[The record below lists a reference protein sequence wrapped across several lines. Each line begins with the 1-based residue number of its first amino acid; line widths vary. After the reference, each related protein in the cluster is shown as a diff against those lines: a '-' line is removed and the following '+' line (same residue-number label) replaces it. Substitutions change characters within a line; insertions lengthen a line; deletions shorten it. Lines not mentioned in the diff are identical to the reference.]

1 MEILQVNEDQQK
13 KLATVL
19 KNFRIQLF
27 EYIVDEDKLVV
38 YDDKFHIKRT
48 VTDYMEYIDHKSKIH
63 PDDREKV
70 KQLYMEVKEDP
81 VEIREI
87 EKDGT
92 ISHTLLELTKF
103 VDEATGKTILVGNAK
118 DITEQKEHEK
128 MLKEKVMKDPLTGIY
143 NQMYGKMLINRYLNS
158 KNPFEACGMI
168 LLDIDYFKAVNDHYG
183 HLFGDKII
191 LSLTD
196 LLKKLFS
203 DKNNVLVRAG
213 GDEFV
218 IFIANISNIELV
230 RKNVQL
236 MQNIRNISF
245 EDNDCRFTCSAG
257 VCYLPENISGYSY
270 DQLFENADI
279 ALYKAKERGR
289 NCYVYCDSLQ
299 HFTMMSTEHEEYEE
313 ELDARYFQND
323 IVATAFEIF
332 EKTSNFDAAVNLL
345 MRVIGTRVGL
355 DRITVIRAD
364 IKNQEVYSDYQW
376 NKKGIP
382 KVLKEIDK
390 FDKKDFLTLFNN
402 YGENGIIVLQYDDME
417 EYSPGAQKLLMQ
429 GDAKTVVYAAMYC
442 EGRYT
447 GAISYVVCKEKR
459 NWSNEM
465 LKQISEVTKIIST
478 HFAKNEIMN
487 HAYQG
492 AVTRME
498 HDTLTGLISFERFH
512 EEIERIILSN
522 KTNNYLMIYTDF
534 ENFKYFNY
542 KYGYTVGDQLLKDF
556 CSSIISKIVDKHNLY
571 FTRVV
576 SDQFLMFR
584 PARYEKDEYEKLIEE
599 IEQKNIDFML
609 RQKERFPQSNVTL
622 RTGVYYV
629 TSECMSASYAI
640 DVANYARQKVDN
652 DSKCSVRFY
661 DDEMQKRRT
670 LENQIVNEMKEAIEQ
685 HQFKVYFQPKYS
697 IKNREITGAE
707 ALIRWERE
715 NGEVLSPDSFIPVY
729 ENNGK
734 IVELDFYVFETVV
747 KYLAKN
753 QKEGRNQVP
762 ISINASSLH
771 AMDPQTITLYMDI
784 LKKYDVDPSLVEIE
798 LTETAVVSEYES
810 VRELF
815 DEFQL
820 HGIKTAMDDFG
831 SGYSILNTIVDIP
844 VDVIKIDRG
853 FITSCLESDRG
864 IYFLKH
870 LIDMIRNLGYQIIC
884 EGVETDQQIE
894 ILKQIGC
901 DEIQGYWYSKP
912 LKEEDYD
919 KLLQTEN
926 ISKGGAIPPNRQKI
940 LRDTLDNEKRKRG
953 ITI

>member
-128 MLKEKVMKDPLTGIY
+128 MLKEQAMKDPLTGIY
-143 NQMYGKMLINRYLNS
+143 NQIYGKMLINRYLNS

-203 DKNNVLVRAG
+203 DKNSVLVRAG

-382 KVLKEIDK
+382 KVLKEINK

-429 GDAKTVVYAAMYC
+429 GDAKTVIYAAMYC

-478 HFAKNEIMN
+478 HFAKNEI
-487 HAYQG
+487 
-492 AVTRME
+492 
-498 HDTLTGLISFERFH
+498 D
-512 EEIERIILSN
+512 
-522 KTNNYLMIYTDF
+522 
-534 ENFKYFNY
+534 
-542 KYGYTVGDQLLKDF
+542 
-556 CSSIISKIVDKHNLY
+556 
-571 FTRVV
+571 
-576 SDQFLMFR
+576 
-584 PARYEKDEYEKLIEE
+584 
-599 IEQKNIDFML
+599 
-609 RQKERFPQSNVTL
+609 
-622 RTGVYYV
+622 
-629 TSECMSASYAI
+629 
-640 DVANYARQKVDN
+640 
-652 DSKCSVRFY
+652 
-661 DDEMQKRRT
+661 
-670 LENQIVNEMKEAIEQ
+670 
-685 HQFKVYFQPKYS
+685 
-697 IKNREITGAE
+697 
-707 ALIRWERE
+707 
-715 NGEVLSPDSFIPVY
+715 
-729 ENNGK
+729 
-734 IVELDFYVFETVV
+734 
-747 KYLAKN
+747 
-753 QKEGRNQVP
+753 
-762 ISINASSLH
+762 
-771 AMDPQTITLYMDI
+771 
-784 LKKYDVDPSLVEIE
+784 
-798 LTETAVVSEYES
+798 
-810 VRELF
+810 LF
-815 DEFQL
+815 
-820 HGIKTAMDDFG
+820 
-831 SGYSILNTIVDIP
+831 
-844 VDVIKIDRG
+844 
-853 FITSCLESDRG
+853 
-864 IYFLKH
+864 
-870 LIDMIRNLGYQIIC
+870 
-884 EGVETDQQIE
+884 
-894 ILKQIGC
+894 
-901 DEIQGYWYSKP
+901 
-912 LKEEDYD
+912 
-919 KLLQTEN
+919 
-926 ISKGGAIPPNRQKI
+926 
-940 LRDTLDNEKRKRG
+940 
-953 ITI
+953 

>member
-1 MEILQVNEDQQK
+1 
-13 KLATVL
+13 
-19 KNFRIQLF
+19 
-27 EYIVDEDKLVV
+27 
-38 YDDKFHIKRT
+38 
-48 VTDYMEYIDHKSKIH
+48 
-63 PDDREKV
+63 
-70 KQLYMEVKEDP
+70 
-81 VEIREI
+81 
-87 EKDGT
+87 
-92 ISHTLLELTKF
+92 
-103 VDEATGKTILVGNAK
+103 
-118 DITEQKEHEK
+118 
-128 MLKEKVMKDPLTGIY
+128 
-143 NQMYGKMLINRYLNS
+143 
-158 KNPFEACGMI
+158 
-168 LLDIDYFKAVNDHYG
+168 
-183 HLFGDKII
+183 
-191 LSLTD
+191 
-196 LLKKLFS
+196 
-203 DKNNVLVRAG
+203 
-213 GDEFV
+213 
-218 IFIANISNIELV
+218 
-230 RKNVQL
+230 
-236 MQNIRNISF
+236 
-245 EDNDCRFTCSAG
+245 
-257 VCYLPENISGYSY
+257 
-270 DQLFENADI
+270 
-279 ALYKAKERGR
+279 
-289 NCYVYCDSLQ
+289 
-299 HFTMMSTEHEEYEE
+299 MMSTEHEEYEE

-382 KVLKEIDK
+382 KVLKKIDK

-487 HAYQG
+487 HSYQG

-556 CSSIISKIVDKHNLY
+556 CSSIIGKIVDKHNLY
-571 FTRVV
+571 FTRVI
-576 SDQFLMFR
+576 SDQFLMFC

-629 TSECMSASYAI
+629 TPECMSASYAI

>member
-1 MEILQVNEDQQK
+1 
-13 KLATVL
+13 
-19 KNFRIQLF
+19 
-27 EYIVDEDKLVV
+27 
-38 YDDKFHIKRT
+38 
-48 VTDYMEYIDHKSKIH
+48 
-63 PDDREKV
+63 
-70 KQLYMEVKEDP
+70 
-81 VEIREI
+81 
-87 EKDGT
+87 
-92 ISHTLLELTKF
+92 
-103 VDEATGKTILVGNAK
+103 
-118 DITEQKEHEK
+118 
-128 MLKEKVMKDPLTGIY
+128 
-143 NQMYGKMLINRYLNS
+143 
-158 KNPFEACGMI
+158 
-168 LLDIDYFKAVNDHYG
+168 
-183 HLFGDKII
+183 
-191 LSLTD
+191 
-196 LLKKLFS
+196 
-203 DKNNVLVRAG
+203 
-213 GDEFV
+213 
-218 IFIANISNIELV
+218 
-230 RKNVQL
+230 
-236 MQNIRNISF
+236 
-245 EDNDCRFTCSAG
+245 
-257 VCYLPENISGYSY
+257 
-270 DQLFENADI
+270 
-279 ALYKAKERGR
+279 
-289 NCYVYCDSLQ
+289 
-299 HFTMMSTEHEEYEE
+299 
-313 ELDARYFQND
+313 
-323 IVATAFEIF
+323 
-332 EKTSNFDAAVNLL
+332 

-429 GDAKTVVYAAMYC
+429 GDAKTVIYAAMYC

-492 AVTRME
+492 AITRME

-629 TSECMSASYAI
+629 TPECMSASYAI

-771 AMDPQTITLYMDI
+771 AMDSQTITLYMDI

>member
-128 MLKEKVMKDPLTGIY
+128 MLKEQAMKDPLTGIY
-143 NQMYGKMLINRYLNS
+143 NQIYGKMLINRYLNS

-203 DKNNVLVRAG
+203 DKNSVLVRAG

-382 KVLKEIDK
+382 KVLKEINK

-429 GDAKTVVYAAMYC
+429 GDAKTVIYAAMYC

-629 TSECMSASYAI
+629 TPECMSASYAI

-670 LENQIVNEMKEAIEQ
+670 LENQ
-685 HQFKVYFQPKYS
+685 
-697 IKNREITGAE
+697 
-707 ALIRWERE
+707 
-715 NGEVLSPDSFIPVY
+715 
-729 ENNGK
+729 
-734 IVELDFYVFETVV
+734 
-747 KYLAKN
+747 
-753 QKEGRNQVP
+753 KEGRNQVP

-771 AMDPQTITLYMDI
+771 AMDSQTITLYMDI

-926 ISKGGAIPPNRQKI
+926 ISKGGGNTSKQTKNPKRY
-940 LRDTLDNEKRKRG
+940 LR
-953 ITI
+953 

>member
-128 MLKEKVMKDPLTGIY
+128 MLKEQAMKDPLTGIY
-143 NQMYGKMLINRYLNS
+143 NQIYGKMLINRYLNS

-203 DKNNVLVRAG
+203 DKNSVLVRAG

-382 KVLKEIDK
+382 KVLKEINK

-429 GDAKTVVYAAMYC
+429 GDAKTVIYAAMYC

-629 TSECMSASYAI
+629 TPECMSASYAI

-670 LENQIVNEMKEAIEQ
+670 LE
-685 HQFKVYFQPKYS
+685 
-697 IKNREITGAE
+697 
-707 ALIRWERE
+707 
-715 NGEVLSPDSFIPVY
+715 
-729 ENNGK
+729 
-734 IVELDFYVFETVV
+734 
-747 KYLAKN
+747 N

>member
-1 MEILQVNEDQQK
+1 
-13 KLATVL
+13 
-19 KNFRIQLF
+19 
-27 EYIVDEDKLVV
+27 
-38 YDDKFHIKRT
+38 
-48 VTDYMEYIDHKSKIH
+48 
-63 PDDREKV
+63 
-70 KQLYMEVKEDP
+70 
-81 VEIREI
+81 
-87 EKDGT
+87 
-92 ISHTLLELTKF
+92 
-103 VDEATGKTILVGNAK
+103 
-118 DITEQKEHEK
+118 
-128 MLKEKVMKDPLTGIY
+128 
-143 NQMYGKMLINRYLNS
+143 
-158 KNPFEACGMI
+158 
-168 LLDIDYFKAVNDHYG
+168 
-183 HLFGDKII
+183 
-191 LSLTD
+191 
-196 LLKKLFS
+196 
-203 DKNNVLVRAG
+203 
-213 GDEFV
+213 
-218 IFIANISNIELV
+218 
-230 RKNVQL
+230 
-236 MQNIRNISF
+236 
-245 EDNDCRFTCSAG
+245 
-257 VCYLPENISGYSY
+257 
-270 DQLFENADI
+270 
-279 ALYKAKERGR
+279 
-289 NCYVYCDSLQ
+289 
-299 HFTMMSTEHEEYEE
+299 MMSTEHEEYEE

-382 KVLKEIDK
+382 KVLKEINK

-429 GDAKTVVYAAMYC
+429 GDAKTVIYAAMYC

-629 TSECMSASYAI
+629 TPECMSASYAI

-715 NGEVLSPDSFIPVY
+715 NGEVLSPDSFISVY

-771 AMDPQTITLYMDI
+771 AMDSQTITLYMDI

-926 ISKGGAIPPNRQKI
+926 ISKGGNTSKQTKNPKRY
-940 LRDTLDNEKRKRG
+940 LR
-953 ITI
+953 

>member
-1 MEILQVNEDQQK
+1 
-13 KLATVL
+13 
-19 KNFRIQLF
+19 
-27 EYIVDEDKLVV
+27 
-38 YDDKFHIKRT
+38 
-48 VTDYMEYIDHKSKIH
+48 
-63 PDDREKV
+63 
-70 KQLYMEVKEDP
+70 
-81 VEIREI
+81 
-87 EKDGT
+87 
-92 ISHTLLELTKF
+92 
-103 VDEATGKTILVGNAK
+103 
-118 DITEQKEHEK
+118 
-128 MLKEKVMKDPLTGIY
+128 
-143 NQMYGKMLINRYLNS
+143 
-158 KNPFEACGMI
+158 
-168 LLDIDYFKAVNDHYG
+168 
-183 HLFGDKII
+183 
-191 LSLTD
+191 
-196 LLKKLFS
+196 
-203 DKNNVLVRAG
+203 
-213 GDEFV
+213 
-218 IFIANISNIELV
+218 
-230 RKNVQL
+230 
-236 MQNIRNISF
+236 
-245 EDNDCRFTCSAG
+245 
-257 VCYLPENISGYSY
+257 
-270 DQLFENADI
+270 
-279 ALYKAKERGR
+279 
-289 NCYVYCDSLQ
+289 
-299 HFTMMSTEHEEYEE
+299 
-313 ELDARYFQND
+313 
-323 IVATAFEIF
+323 
-332 EKTSNFDAAVNLL
+332 

-382 KVLKEIDK
+382 KVLKKIDK

-556 CSSIISKIVDKHNLY
+556 CSSIIGKIVDKHNLY
-571 FTRVV
+571 FTRVI
-576 SDQFLMFR
+576 SDQFLMFC

-629 TSECMSASYAI
+629 TPECMSASYAI

-715 NGEVLSPDSFIPVY
+715 NGEV
-729 ENNGK
+729 
-734 IVELDFYVFETVV
+734 
-747 KYLAKN
+747 
-753 QKEGRNQVP
+753 Q
-762 ISINASSLH
+762 
-771 AMDPQTITLYMDI
+771 I
-784 LKKYDVDPSLVEIE
+784 LLFQYTRIM
-798 LTETAVVSEYES
+798 
-810 VRELF
+810 VR
-815 DEFQL
+815 
-820 HGIKTAMDDFG
+820 
-831 SGYSILNTIVDIP
+831 S
-844 VDVIKIDRG
+844 
-853 FITSCLESDRG
+853 
-864 IYFLKH
+864 
-870 LIDMIRNLGYQIIC
+870 
-884 EGVETDQQIE
+884 
-894 ILKQIGC
+894 
-901 DEIQGYWYSKP
+901 
-912 LKEEDYD
+912 
-919 KLLQTEN
+919 
-926 ISKGGAIPPNRQKI
+926 
-940 LRDTLDNEKRKRG
+940 
-953 ITI
+953 

>member
-1 MEILQVNEDQQK
+1 
-13 KLATVL
+13 
-19 KNFRIQLF
+19 
-27 EYIVDEDKLVV
+27 
-38 YDDKFHIKRT
+38 
-48 VTDYMEYIDHKSKIH
+48 
-63 PDDREKV
+63 
-70 KQLYMEVKEDP
+70 
-81 VEIREI
+81 
-87 EKDGT
+87 
-92 ISHTLLELTKF
+92 
-103 VDEATGKTILVGNAK
+103 
-118 DITEQKEHEK
+118 
-128 MLKEKVMKDPLTGIY
+128 
-143 NQMYGKMLINRYLNS
+143 
-158 KNPFEACGMI
+158 
-168 LLDIDYFKAVNDHYG
+168 
-183 HLFGDKII
+183 
-191 LSLTD
+191 
-196 LLKKLFS
+196 
-203 DKNNVLVRAG
+203 
-213 GDEFV
+213 
-218 IFIANISNIELV
+218 
-230 RKNVQL
+230 
-236 MQNIRNISF
+236 
-245 EDNDCRFTCSAG
+245 
-257 VCYLPENISGYSY
+257 
-270 DQLFENADI
+270 
-279 ALYKAKERGR
+279 
-289 NCYVYCDSLQ
+289 
-299 HFTMMSTEHEEYEE
+299 
-313 ELDARYFQND
+313 
-323 IVATAFEIF
+323 
-332 EKTSNFDAAVNLL
+332 
-345 MRVIGTRVGL
+345 
-355 DRITVIRAD
+355 
-364 IKNQEVYSDYQW
+364 
-376 NKKGIP
+376 
-382 KVLKEIDK
+382 
-390 FDKKDFLTLFNN
+390 
-402 YGENGIIVLQYDDME
+402 
-417 EYSPGAQKLLMQ
+417 MQ

-556 CSSIISKIVDKHNLY
+556 CSSIIGKIVDKHNLY
-571 FTRVV
+571 FTRVI
-576 SDQFLMFR
+576 SDQFLMFC

-629 TSECMSASYAI
+629 TPECMSASYAI

>member
-1 MEILQVNEDQQK
+1 
-13 KLATVL
+13 
-19 KNFRIQLF
+19 
-27 EYIVDEDKLVV
+27 
-38 YDDKFHIKRT
+38 
-48 VTDYMEYIDHKSKIH
+48 
-63 PDDREKV
+63 
-70 KQLYMEVKEDP
+70 
-81 VEIREI
+81 
-87 EKDGT
+87 
-92 ISHTLLELTKF
+92 
-103 VDEATGKTILVGNAK
+103 
-118 DITEQKEHEK
+118 
-128 MLKEKVMKDPLTGIY
+128 
-143 NQMYGKMLINRYLNS
+143 
-158 KNPFEACGMI
+158 
-168 LLDIDYFKAVNDHYG
+168 
-183 HLFGDKII
+183 
-191 LSLTD
+191 
-196 LLKKLFS
+196 
-203 DKNNVLVRAG
+203 
-213 GDEFV
+213 
-218 IFIANISNIELV
+218 
-230 RKNVQL
+230 
-236 MQNIRNISF
+236 
-245 EDNDCRFTCSAG
+245 
-257 VCYLPENISGYSY
+257 
-270 DQLFENADI
+270 
-279 ALYKAKERGR
+279 
-289 NCYVYCDSLQ
+289 
-299 HFTMMSTEHEEYEE
+299 MMSTEHEEYEE

-382 KVLKEIDK
+382 KVLKEINK

-429 GDAKTVVYAAMYC
+429 GDAKTVIYAAMYC

-629 TSECMSASYAI
+629 TPECMSASYAI

-771 AMDPQTITLYMDI
+771 AMDSQTITLYMDI

-912 LKEEDYD
+912 LKEEDYN

>member
-1 MEILQVNEDQQK
+1 M
-13 KLATVL
+13 
-19 KNFRIQLF
+19 
-27 EYIVDEDKLVV
+27 
-38 YDDKFHIKRT
+38 
-48 VTDYMEYIDHKSKIH
+48 
-63 PDDREKV
+63 
-70 KQLYMEVKEDP
+70 
-81 VEIREI
+81 
-87 EKDGT
+87 
-92 ISHTLLELTKF
+92 
-103 VDEATGKTILVGNAK
+103 
-118 DITEQKEHEK
+118 
-128 MLKEKVMKDPLTGIY
+128 
-143 NQMYGKMLINRYLNS
+143 
-158 KNPFEACGMI
+158 
-168 LLDIDYFKAVNDHYG
+168 
-183 HLFGDKII
+183 
-191 LSLTD
+191 
-196 LLKKLFS
+196 
-203 DKNNVLVRAG
+203 
-213 GDEFV
+213 
-218 IFIANISNIELV
+218 FI
-230 RKNVQL
+230 
-236 MQNIRNISF
+236 
-245 EDNDCRFTCSAG
+245 
-257 VCYLPENISGYSY
+257 
-270 DQLFENADI
+270 
-279 ALYKAKERGR
+279 
-289 NCYVYCDSLQ
+289 
-299 HFTMMSTEHEEYEE
+299 
-313 ELDARYFQND
+313 
-323 IVATAFEIF
+323 
-332 EKTSNFDAAVNLL
+332 
-345 MRVIGTRVGL
+345 
-355 DRITVIRAD
+355 
-364 IKNQEVYSDYQW
+364 QEVYSDYQW

-492 AVTRME
+492 AITRME

-556 CSSIISKIVDKHNLY
+556 CSSIIGKIVDKHNLY

-584 PARYEKDEYEKLIEE
+584 PAKCEKDEYEKLIEE

-629 TSECMSASYAI
+629 TPECMSASYAI
-640 DVANYARQKVDN
+640 DAANYARQKVDN

-661 DDEMQKRRT
+661 DDEMQKRRM

-697 IKNREITGAE
+697 IKNSEITGAE

-747 KYLAKN
+747 KYLEKN

-798 LTETAVVSEYES
+798 LTETAVVSEYER

-894 ILKQIGC
+894 ILKQID

-926 ISKGGAIPPNRQKI
+926 ISKGGATSPNRQKI
-940 LRDTLDNEKRKRG
+940 LRDTLDNARRKRG